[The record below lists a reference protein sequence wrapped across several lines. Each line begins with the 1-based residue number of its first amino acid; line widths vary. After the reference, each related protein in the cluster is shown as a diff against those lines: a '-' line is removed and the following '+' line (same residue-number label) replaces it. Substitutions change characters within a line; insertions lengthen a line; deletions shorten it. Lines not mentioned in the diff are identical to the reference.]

1 MTQNTHPTYKDPK
14 PLGNGK
20 VAVVTGASTGI
31 GEATV
36 RRLRE
41 SGWTV
46 YAVARRAE
54 RLEEL
59 ARETGASAAPTDI
72 TDQAQVDA
80 LRDRVLGEQGTV
92 DAILNISGGARGTDT
107 VADAKDE
114 DWQWMYDVN
123 VMGTLRVVRAF
134 LPTLRANGEGT
145 VLNLT
150 SIAAQ
155 RAYEGGA
162 GYNATKYA
170 ERAMTEALRLEEAE
184 HNVRVVE
191 VAPGL
196 VHTPEFS
203 LMRLGGDQ
211 AAADK
216 IYAGVEKP
224 LSGQDVA
231 EVCAFA
237 VELPHHVDLDTI
249 TVKPV
254 AQAAPHKMIRTNN

>member
-162 GYNATKYA
+162 G
-170 ERAMTEALRLEEAE
+170 
-184 HNVRVVE
+184 
-191 VAPGL
+191 
-196 VHTPEFS
+196 
-203 LMRLGGDQ
+203 
-211 AAADK
+211 
-216 IYAGVEKP
+216 
-224 LSGQDVA
+224 
-231 EVCAFA
+231 
-237 VELPHHVDLDTI
+237 
-249 TVKPV
+249 
-254 AQAAPHKMIRTNN
+254 